1 MLYHSPAKNIHNQ
14 VTGRIFKLLSTYA
27 ITHDLGQVG
36 VEKRLISLTRNDY
49 EPDVCF
55 FRKEKSSQF
64 TDDQMKF
71 PAPDLVVEVLSKT
84 TEELDRGIKLQDY
97 EAHGVSEY
105 WIVDPDLQ
113 TLEQYTLK
121 DDNYSLKHKSKDGHL
136 TCEVLAGFEVPVTAF
151 FNDQEN
157 LNTLKKLI

>member
-1 MLYHSPAKNIHNQ
+1 
-14 VTGRIFKLLSTYA
+14 
-27 ITHDLGQVG
+27 
-36 VEKRLISLTRNDY
+36 
-49 EPDVCF
+49 
-55 FRKEKSSQF
+55 
-64 TDDQMKF
+64 MKF

-121 DDNYSLKHKSKDGHL
+121 DGNYSLKHKSKDGHL